1 MTNADST
8 DMVPVTI
15 VGVAVAPGGNPDRR
29 ERFSIVLASAADGDS
44 RRLFIGVGDAEATA
58 LAFSLQGQEFPRPM
72 TYQFMASLVAA
83 AGSAV
88 RSVRVT
94 RTDGQVF
101 YAQVMLRGGAV
112 VDARPSDAINLA
124 AITGAPVLVASD
136 LLDLPVD
143 PELRVLSGRRRHRRL
158 CR

>member
-1 MTNADST
+1 MTNANSP

-15 VGVAVAPGGNPDRR
+15 VGVAVAPGGNSGRS
-29 ERFSIVLASAADGDS
+29 ERFSIALASAADGDS

-83 AGSAV
+83 SGSAV

-94 RTDGQVF
+94 RVADEVF
-101 YAQVMLRGGAV
+101 YAQVTLRGGAV

-124 AITGAPVLVASD
+124 AVTGAPVLVASE
-136 LLDLPVD
+136 LLDRPG
-143 PELRVLSGRRRHRRL
+143 P
-158 CR
+158 

>member
-1 MTNADST
+1 MTNAGT
-8 DMVPVTI
+8 RDMIPVTI
-15 VGVAVAPGGNPDRR
+15 AGVAAAPDDGPGRR
-29 ERFSIVLASAADGDS
+29 ERFFIMLVSAAEGDA

-58 LAFSLQGQEFPRPM
+58 LAFGLQGQEFPRPM

-88 RSVRVT
+88 RSVRIT
-94 RTDGQVF
+94 RVADEIF
-101 YAQVMLRGGAV
+101 YAQVTLRGGAV

-124 AITGAPVLVASD
+124 AITGAPVLVASE

-143 PELRVLSGRRRHRRL
+143 PELRVP
-158 CR
+158 